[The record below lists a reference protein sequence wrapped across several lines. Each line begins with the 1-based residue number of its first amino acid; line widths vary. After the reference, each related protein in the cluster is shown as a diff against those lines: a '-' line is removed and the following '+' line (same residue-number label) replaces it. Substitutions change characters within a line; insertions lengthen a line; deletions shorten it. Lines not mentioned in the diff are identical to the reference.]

1 MVAKKRLHTMEV
13 AGESL
18 IENGAYFNRAIE
30 VKKFDET
37 KAGVKGLVDSGVEK
51 IPRFFIHPPENLQRS
66 LSETGGTSFQVPVID
81 FRGLDMGQ
89 RAEIV
94 RAIRKASETWGFFQ
108 MVNHGIPIT
117 IIEEVLEGV
126 RRFHEQPQEMK
137 MEWYSRD
144 SKQPVK
150 YYCNGDLHVSNAAN
164 WRDSISCEFPDGT
177 LDPEALPRVCRK
189 EITAYIKCMA
199 ELKEMVGELL
209 SEALGLSSD
218 HLKQMGCTETQT
230 LVCHYYPGCPQPDLT
245 LGATKHSDPCFIT
258 ILLQDNIGGLQVL
271 HQNQW
276 VDVPPVHGALV
287 ANLGDFMQLIT
298 NDKFKSVEHRV
309 LARQVGPRISAACFF
324 YPSTMNTY
332 KPYGPIKEFL
342 SDNNPPIYR
351 ETHVNEYLAYYRSK
365 GLDGTSALPHFKL

>member
-1 MVAKKRLHTMEV
+1 MEV

-177 LDPEALPRVCRK
+177 LDPEALPRVCRLVPLDSTPTNSRSNSLGLLFVTNFSCRK

-245 LGATKHSDPCFIT
+245 LGATKHSDPSFIT

-287 ANLGDFMQLIT
+287 ANLGDFMQVQL
-298 NDKFKSVEHRV
+298 
-309 LARQVGPRISAACFF
+309 
-324 YPSTMNTY
+324 
-332 KPYGPIKEFL
+332 
-342 SDNNPPIYR
+342 
-351 ETHVNEYLAYYRSK
+351 
-365 GLDGTSALPHFKL
+365 